1 MCTSATR
8 TRGNYTI
15 ISNEMLVDQ
24 VYEIIID
31 CPQIAQETKAGQFVN
46 LYCRHEGRLLPRPI
60 SVCEIDKIKGCL
72 HLVYAILGDGT
83 REFSTYKAG
92 ETIEVM
98 GPFGNG
104 FDTNSISDEHLIVAG
119 GVGTP
124 PMVELCKQLKGKKTI
139 IVGFRDQPYL
149 IDRFEKYGDVHVATD
164 NGSVGFRG
172 NVVEL
177 MEQEGCKGLIYACGP
192 TPMLKGIQAYA
203 ATYGLEA
210 SLSLEER
217 MGCGFGG
224 CVGCVTK
231 IAADTK
237 AGYTYKK
244 VCKDGPVFNAKEVLF
259 L

>member
-8 TRGNYTI
+8 KRGIYPI

-31 CPQIAQETKAGQFVN
+31 CPEIVHETKAGQFVN
-46 LYCRHEGRLLPRPI
+46 LYCRHQGRLLPRPI
-60 SVCEIDKIKGCL
+60 SVCEIDQVNGRL

-83 REFSTYKAG
+83 REFATFKAG
-92 ETIEVM
+92 ESIEVM

-104 FDTNSISDEHLIVAG
+104 FNIHSVSDEHLIVGG

-124 PMVELCKQLKGKKTI
+124 PMVELCKQLKGRKTI
-139 IVGFRDQPYL
+139 IVGFRDKPFL
-149 IDRFEKYGDVHVATD
+149 VDRFEKYGVVHVATD
-164 NGSVGFRG
+164 NGSVGFHG
-172 NVVEL
+172 NVIEL
-177 MEQEGCKGLIYACGP
+177 MEQQGLKGSIFACGP
-192 TPMLKGIQAYA
+192 TPMLKGIQTYA
-203 ATYGLEA
+203 TTYGLEA

-231 IAADTK
+231 IITDTK

-259 L
+259 S

>member
-1 MCTSATR
+1 MRQSTGKQREFCE
-8 TRGNYTI
+8 I
-15 ISNEMLVDQ
+15 ISNNLLVDQ
-24 VYEIIID
+24 VYEMILA
-31 CPQIAQETKAGQFVN
+31 CPGIVRETNAGQFVN

-60 SVCEIDKIKGCL
+60 SVCEIDRENGYL

-83 REFSTYKAG
+83 REFATYKAG
-92 ETIEVM
+92 ETISVM

-104 FDTNSISDEHLIVAG
+104 FDCNSIADEHLIVGG

-139 IVGFRDQPYL
+139 ILGFRDNPYL
-149 IDRFEKYGDVHVATD
+149 LERFERHGDVYVATD
-164 NGSVGFRG
+164 NGSVGFKG

-177 MEQEGCKGLIYACGP
+177 MEQKGLKGRIYACGP
-192 TPMLKGIQAYA
+192 TPMLQGIQAYA
-203 ATYGLEA
+203 GLYGLDA
-210 SLSLEER
+210 TLSLEER

-231 IAADTK
+231 TIADTQ

-259 L
+259 S

>member
-1 MCTSATR
+1 MCQVSNKTR
-8 TRGNYTI
+8 QSCRI
-15 ISNEMLVDQ
+15 ISNTSLVDQ
-24 VYEIIID
+24 VYEMILD
-31 CPQIAQETKAGQFVN
+31 CPGIVNQVNAGQFVN
-46 LYCRHEGRLLPRPI
+46 LYCRHQGRLLPRPI
-60 SVCEIDKIKGCL
+60 SVCEVDKEKGCL

-83 REFSTYKAG
+83 REFASYKAG

-104 FDTNSISDEHLIVAG
+104 FDISNVAGDHLIISG

-124 PMVELCKQLKGKKTI
+124 PMVELCKQLGGKKTI
-139 IVGFRDQPYL
+139 VVGFRDNPYL
-149 IDRFEKYGDVHVATD
+149 VDRLKKYGDVYVTTD
-164 NGSVGFRG
+164 DGSVGFKG

-177 MEQEGCKGLIYACGP
+177 MEKEGLKGKIFACGP
-192 TPMLKGIQAYA
+192 TPMLKGIQTYA
-203 ATYGLEA
+203 KKYGLEA

-231 IAADTK
+231 IVADTE

-244 VCKDGPVFNAKEVLF
+244 VCKDGPVFDAREVLF
-259 L
+259 P